1 MERISNE
8 EAKILREFL
17 RIPIPAYIRT
27 YERGEFD
34 LMDCYEI
41 GFTFA
46 IDLLRGK
53 KINPDASPW
62 GDGKSVIFSRDY
74 EKVLLDIQNTNLNK
88 SVSDYCACFLKALN
102 VLKSHFE

>member
-1 MERISNE
+1 MKRLSKE

-27 YERGEFD
+27 YERGEVD
-34 LMDCYEI
+34 LLECYEI

-46 IDLLRGK
+46 NDVLRGN
-53 KINPDASPW
+53 KINPHASPW

-74 EKVLLDIQNTNLNK
+74 EKVLLDIQNTDLDK
-88 SVSDYCACFLKALN
+88 SVRDYCTCFLNALN

>member
-34 LMDCYEI
+34 FLDCYEI

-46 IDLLRGK
+46 NDLLRGK
-53 KINPDASPW
+53 TINPDASPW

-74 EKVLLDIQNTNLNK
+74 EKVLLDIQNADLNK

>member
-1 MERISNE
+1 MKRLSNE
-8 EAKILREFL
+8 EAKILRKFL

-27 YERGEFD
+27 YERGEFN
-34 LMDCYEI
+34 LLDCYEI

-46 IDLLRGK
+46 NDVLRGN
-53 KINPDASPW
+53 KINPHASPW

-74 EKVLLDIQNTNLNK
+74 EKVLLDIQNTDLDK
-88 SVSDYCACFLKALN
+88 SVRDYCTCFLNALN